1 MTYSI
6 ILMLL
11 RYLVCA
17 VVSVLATLITW
28 LGSPIWAALSFTTR
42 DGNLPRWCYWLQ
54 THDAPL
60 DELWVKGRQYI
71 NGTQYVFLNKWRN
84 ELETCIF
91 TEFVPSTMFKYVART
106 CWLFRNPAYGVA
118 NQLGIDRVGLIELRQ
133 WVGKGWDLALFQT
146 PAGQYGFTLKAEI
159 DWAFGRYVRVRLGYK
174 RIGNEPRMML
184 ATHINPFRKKQESSK

>member
-54 THDAPL
+54 THDNPL
-60 DELWVKGRQYI
+60 DGLWIGEEGAGHRIRDY
-71 NGTQYVFLNKWRN
+71 NDY
-84 ELETCIF
+84 E
-91 TEFVPSTMFKYVART
+91 
-106 CWLFRNPAYGVA
+106 WLFKHTNEQIDASNWLKYRARMSWLVRNPAYGVA
-118 NQLGIDRVGLIELRQ
+118 NKLGIDGAGLIELRQ
-133 WVGKGWDLALFQT
+133 WTGKNWDLRLFQT
-146 PAGQYGFTLKAEI
+146 PAGRYGFSLKAEI
-159 DWAFGRYVRVRLGYK
+159 DWAFDRYVRVRLGYK